1 MSPRTS
7 IQYEAIRQEKRK
19 VILDSA
25 LELFAENGFHA
36 TSISMIAKKAAIS
49 KGLIYNYFES
59 KNDILEEIIDQGF
72 HEIHDLID
80 PNKDGVLTEEEFIFF
95 LEKSFDIVKNNQRY
109 WKLYFSLILQP
120 FVSENFTVKYAKA
133 GEPMFRMMY
142 EFIVSKGST
151 DPEGDLMI
159 ISAMLEGAFL
169 YAIVAPEIF
178 PIDHMKQKTIAGIFR
193 IIKSGNIKKEE
204 I

>member
-7 IQYEAIRQEKRK
+7 TQYEAIRQEKRK
-19 VILDSA
+19 LILDSA
-25 LELFAENGFHA
+25 LELFAGNGFHA
-36 TSISMIAKKAAIS
+36 TSMSMIAKEAGIS
-49 KGLIYNYFES
+49 KGLSYNYFES
-59 KNDILEEIIDQGF
+59 KNNILEEIIDHGF

-80 PNKDGVLTEEEFIFF
+80 PNKDGVLTEDEFIFF
-95 LEKSFDIVKNNQRY
+95 LEQSFDVVKNNQRY

-133 GEPMFRMMY
+133 GEPMFRMMF
-142 EFIVSKGST
+142 EFIASKGST

-159 ISAMLEGAFL
+159 IAAMLEGAFL

-178 PIDHMKQKTIAGIFR
+178 PIDQMKVKTIDGVFR
-193 IIKSGNIKKEE
+193 IIQSGNKNT
-204 I
+204 

>member
-7 IQYEAIRQEKRK
+7 TQYEAIRQEKRK
-19 VILDSA
+19 VILDAA

-72 HEIHDLID
+72 HEIHDLFD
-80 PNKDGVLTEEEFIFF
+80 PDKDGILTDAEFISF
-95 LEKSFDIVKNNQRY
+95 LEKSFDLVKNNQRH
-109 WKLYFSLILQP
+109 WKLYFSLMLQP
-120 FVSENFTVKYAKA
+120 VVSENFSVKYAEA

-142 EFIVSKGST
+142 EFIANNGST
-151 DPEGDLMI
+151 DPQGDLMI

-169 YAIVAPEIF
+169 YAIAAPDVF
-178 PIDHMKQKTIAGIFR
+178 PLGKMQEKIIDGIFR
-193 IIKSGNIKKEE
+193 IIQSGNKNCIK
-204 I
+204 

>member
-7 IQYEAIRQEKRK
+7 KQFEAIRQEKRK

-59 KNDILEEIIDQGF
+59 KNDILEEIIDKGF

-80 PNKDGVLTEEEFIFF
+80 PDKDGILTENEFIYF
-95 LEKSFDIVKNNQRY
+95 LEKSFEMVKNNQRH
-109 WKLYFSLILQP
+109 WKLYFSLMLQP
-120 FVSENFTVKYAKA
+120 VVSENFATKYAAA

-142 EFIVSKGST
+142 EFIASKGST

-178 PIDHMKQKTIAGIFR
+178 PIDQMKIKTIDGIFR
-193 IIKSGNIKKEE
+193 IIQSGNKNPN
-204 I
+204 

>member
-7 IQYEAIRQEKRK
+7 TQFEAIRQEKRK
-19 VILDSA
+19 IILDSA

-36 TSISMIAKKAAIS
+36 TSISLIAKKASIS

-80 PNKDGVLTEEEFIFF
+80 PNHDGVLTETEFISF
-95 LEKSFDIVKNNQRY
+95 LDQCFEIVRKNLRY

-133 GEPMFRMMY
+133 GEPMFRMMFEY
-142 EFIVSKGST
+142 IKSKGSA

-159 ISAMLEGAFL
+159 ISALLEGAFL
-169 YAIVAPEIF
+169 YAIVAPELF
-178 PIDHMKQKTIAGIFR
+178 PIDQLKNKTIDGIFR
-193 IIKSGNIKKEE
+193 IIHSGNKNEVK
-204 I
+204 